1 MFSLSWN
8 FQFHSEFSFY
18 CVLNFFCT
26 LFSVGRPSFTPF
38 AELPYPLNIYGGVPL
53 AGKVARV
60 GSDKFTI
67 TAEFVCEGIRNR
79 YGYPSA
85 FENKYETVF
94 CLTKSFSG
102 VSQNKSS
109 QIKTFRKALQQELLL
124 KGSVK

>member
-18 CVLNFFCT
+18 CVLNFSCT
-26 LFSVGRPSFTPF
+26 LFSVGRPTFTPNC
-38 AELPYPLNIYGGVPL
+38 LYPLNIYGGVLL
-53 AGKVARV
+53 AGTQRGS

-67 TAEFVCEGIRNR
+67 TPEFVCEGIRNR

-102 VSQNKSS
+102 ASQNKSS